1 MTVLIAGFAPFPGA
15 PFNPSADLVA
25 ALSQAPQRPGRAV
38 VTLPVSW
45 DESWATLQR
54 AIEESG
60 ARRVVLFGLH
70 MSAER
75 LRIELVARNRR
86 ELGREDASGRFPAG
100 PSILEGPAT
109 HACRLPFSELALLLR
124 RHKLDFEWSTNA
136 GGYLCND
143 TLFKLAHHA
152 DRLGV
157 ELFGFVHLPLSD
169 ERVADMIASGEEV
182 PAVFNSISAE
192 ALLALADDLFAL
204 LSANEP
210 ATA

>member
-25 ALSQAPQRPGRAV
+25 ALRQAPQRPGRAV

-45 DESWATLQR
+45 DDSWPVLQA

-60 ARRVVLFGLH
+60 ARGVILFGLH

-75 LRIELVARNRR
+75 LRIELLARNRR
-86 ELGREDASGRFPAG
+86 ELGREDAVGRFPAG

-109 HACRLPFSELALLLR
+109 HACRLPLSDLARLLR
-124 RHKLDFEWSTNA
+124 RHRLDFEWSTNA

-143 TLFKLAHHA
+143 TLYKLAHHA
-152 DRLGV
+152 DRLGI
-157 ELFGFVHLPLSD
+157 EAFGFIHLPLSD
-169 ERVADMIASGEEV
+169 ERVGDMMASGEEV
-182 PAVFNSISAE
+182 PAVFNSVSAD
-192 ALLALADDLFAL
+192 ALLGLADDLFAL
-204 LSANEP
+204 LSVEAP
-210 ATA
+210 AKA